1 MKLFVLVSKFQCQS
15 RTISLIRN
23 ENH

>member
-1 MKLFVLVSKFQCQS
+1 MKLFVLVSKFYYQF